1 MTQIKGSRLDW
12 VCPAFPAHFG
22 ALTGRFVA
30 PYID

>member
-1 MTQIKGSRLDW
+1 MTQTKCSRLDW
-12 VCPAFPAHFG
+12 FCPLFG